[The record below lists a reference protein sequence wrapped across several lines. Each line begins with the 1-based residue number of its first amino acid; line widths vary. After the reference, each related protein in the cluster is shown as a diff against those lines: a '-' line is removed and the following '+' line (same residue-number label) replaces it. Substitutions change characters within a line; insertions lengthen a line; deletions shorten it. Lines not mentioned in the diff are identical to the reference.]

1 MRGDIYRLRAPRDAR
16 GHEQHGKRY
25 AILVQSDDLLLS
37 TVLAIPTSTSARPAR
52 FRPEIDIDGTTARA
66 LVEHMAAVDPQTR
79 LGEWVGRLSPAEQQS
94 VDTALLAVLAL
105 D

>member
-1 MRGDIYRLRAPRDAR
+1 MKAYSSANSR
-16 GHEQHGKRY
+16 
-25 AILVQSDDLLLS
+25 SS
-37 TVLAIPTSTSARPAR
+37 STSW
-52 FRPEIDIDGTTARA
+52 ELSLDSY
-66 LVEHMAAVDPQTR
+66 HMAAVDPQTR